1 MINLPSRYVP
11 VTAKNGGMSS
21 VVQCNDTRLQRSVMV
36 KYLDPATDQQRL
48 LDEIQALQSIR
59 SEYVVQI
66 YDVVTDAVGKIVGV
80 VEEFCEG
87 RDLSD
92 LIGKIDYTQFL
103 KFGYQLISGI
113 AEVHDHGI
121 IHRDIKPHNVRIG
134 NLDRLTLIDFGLA
147 RAFAGAQT
155 VSAIGTS
162 GFMAPELFKLQP
174 NGSISFTAA
183 IDVFAFSSSMFLLAS
198 GGLPATVCQR
208 PPDVTSYPLNFS
220 NLNLNV
226 DPDLAKE
233 LNRSHNE
240 LPGTRPSSRELQSV
254 FKRVLLRGNHRALL
268 NIANNPKYLD
278 RNNRRATAAVPG
290 LASLTISYD
299 DDNFVVTAITGDV
312 FVNAGRIAHGYIF
325 PGSCVIAFGA
335 PTLGSG
341 RQYITFDVSHPGV
354 VL

>member
-1 MINLPSRYVP
+1 MINLPSRYVI
-11 VTAKNGGMSS
+11 VSAKNGGMSS

-66 YDVVTDAVGKIVGV
+66 YDVISDSAGKIVGV

-92 LIGKIDYTQFL
+92 LIGQIDYPQFL

-147 RAFAGAQT
+147 RASAGAQT

-162 GFMAPELFKLQP
+162 GFMAPELFRLQP
-174 NGSISFTAA
+174 NGSISFTPS
-183 IDVFAFSSSMFLLAS
+183 IDVFAFASSMFLMAA

-208 PPDVTSYPLNFS
+208 PPDVKSTPINFA
-220 NLNLNV
+220 NLPFNV
-226 DPDLAKE
+226 HPDLATE
-233 LNRSHNE
+233 LNRCHNVSP
-240 LPGTRPSSRELQSV
+240 LGRPSSRDLQSV

-278 RNNRRATAAVPG
+278 KNNRRATAAVQG

-299 DDNFVVTAITGDV
+299 DDHFVVSAITGDV
-312 FVNAGRIAHGYIF
+312 FVNAGRIAQGYIF
-325 PGSCVIAFGA
+325 PGSCVIAFGD
-335 PTLGSG
+335 PTMGNS

>member
-1 MINLPSRYVP
+1 MIKLPSRYVP
-11 VTAKNGGMSS
+11 VNSKNGGMSS
-21 VVQCNDTRLQRSVMV
+21 VVQCNDTRLQRSVMI
-36 KYLDPATDQQRL
+36 KYLDPLTDQQRL

-59 SEYVVQI
+59 SAYVVQI
-66 YDVVTDAVGKIVGV
+66 YDVITDGTGNIVGV

-92 LIGKIDYTQFL
+92 LIGLIDYQQFL

-147 RAFAGAQT
+147 RAFAGAHT

-162 GFMAPELFKLQP
+162 GFMAPELFKLHP
-174 NGSISFTAA
+174 NGSISFTTA
-183 IDVFAFSSSMFLLAS
+183 IDVFAFASSMFLLAT
-198 GGLPATVCQR
+198 GGLPSAVCRR
-208 PPDVTSYPLNFS
+208 PPDVTSDPVNFS
-220 NLNLNV
+220 NLPFNV
-226 DPDLAKE
+226 DPDLLGE
-233 LNRSHNE
+233 LNRSHSE
-240 LPGTRPSSRELQSV
+240 ASSARPTSRELQAV

-278 RNNRRATAAVPG
+278 KGNRRASAAVQG

-299 DDNFVVTAITGDV
+299 DDNFLVTAITGDV
-312 FVNAGRIAHGYIF
+312 FVNAGRIDVGYIF

-335 PTLGSG
+335 PSLGNA

>member
-1 MINLPSRYVP
+1 MIKLPSRYAPINV
-11 VTAKNGGMSS
+11 KSGGMSS
-21 VVQCNDTRLQRSVMV
+21 VVKCNDNRLQRSVMI
-36 KYLDPATDQQRL
+36 KYLDPLTDQQRL

-66 YDVVTDAVGKIVGV
+66 YDVISDLAGKIVGV

-87 RDLSD
+87 EDLSC
-92 LIGKIDYTQFL
+92 LIGKINYTQFL
-103 KFGYQLISGI
+103 RFGYQLISGI

-147 RAFAGAQT
+147 RASAGANT

-162 GFMAPELFKLQP
+162 GFMAPELFILQS
-174 NGSISFTAA
+174 NGSIKFTTA
-183 IDVFAFSSSMFLLAS
+183 IDVFAFASSMFLLAT
-198 GGLPATVCQR
+198 GGLPSTACQR
-208 PPDVTSYPLNFS
+208 PPDVTTSPIDFASLPFAVDADLVAALNS
-220 NLNLNV
+220 
-226 DPDLAKE
+226 
-233 LNRSHNE
+233 SHCL
-240 LPGTRPSSRELQSV
+240 LPSGRLSSRELQAV

-278 RNNRRATAAVPG
+278 KNNRRASAAVPG
-290 LASLTISYD
+290 LASLTIDYD
-299 DDNFVVTAITGDV
+299 DDNFIVTAITGDV
-312 FVNAGRIAHGYIF
+312 FVNAGRVGIGYTF

-335 PTLGSG
+335 QSLGSG